1 MPEDQHSL
9 ELILARN
16 LVAALSVPAFL
27 VGLEGELLFYNE
39 AAGALLGSRFEET
52 GTLSR
57 ENWRHIGPLDADG
70 VPVDARGLP
79 LWVALRRGRP
89 AHARFHICTDSQKI
103 MEIETSALPLL
114 AGHAHRGALVVFWP
128 VPAEAS

>member
-1 MPEDQHSL
+1 MSEAQHPL

-16 LVAALSVPAFL
+16 LIAALSVPAFL

-57 ENWRHIGPLDADG
+57 ESWRHIGPLNAAG
-70 VPVDARGLP
+70 VPIDARGVP
-79 LWVALRRGRP
+79 LWVALRKGRP
-89 AHARFHICTDSQKI
+89 AHARFHIRTDSQAI
-103 MEIETSALPLL
+103 VEIETSALPLL
-114 AGHAHRGALVVFWP
+114 AAHEHRGALVVFWP
-128 VPAEAS
+128 VPVAS